1 MVPLRLTLLRK
12 GSLVLLTVSGEDLAL
27 ARSSVLTI
35 LLPVGSRASAGLA
48 GGSG

>member
-1 MVPLRLTLLRK
+1 MHLLMKMLRK
-12 GSLVLLTVSGEDLAL
+12 VSPVLLTVSGEDLAV

-35 LLPVGSRASAGLA
+35 LLPVGSRASAGLV